1 MSFVAREI
9 ELTFRLHD
17 GGLNDQGQDTV
28 SLRGHRVEL
37 ILAQSGGILTLGE
50 LQLRI
55 FGMKMADMN
64 KFSTNQLHA
73 LAVRGADISVS
84 AGDSLKGIK
93 KIFDGTIIAGVVNY
107 SGAPDVAFDLNAR
120 PGYLFQIAP
129 SAANSYEGSAD
140 VATIVEAMAKQM
152 GYGFENHGV
161 SVQLSNPNLPGTLIQ
176 QLKSVCNAARVICK
190 IENGIISIWPNGAA
204 FGEDFLEVSPSA
216 GLVGYPV
223 FTNTGIQI
231 VTEFN
236 PEAAL
241 GRRVRLDSSVEK
253 ARGDWVIHSMRH
265 ELSTLYPQGPW
276 FTTMRLAKE
285 GLALNVSKW

>member
-9 ELTFRLHD
+9 ELTFRLRD
-17 GGLNDQGQDTV
+17 GGLNDQNQDTV

-37 ILAQSGGILTLGE
+37 ILAQAGGILTLGE
-50 LQLRI
+50 LQLRV
-55 FGMKMADMN
+55 FGMKMTDMN

-73 LAVRGADISVS
+73 LAVRGADISVR
-84 AGDSLKGIK
+84 AGDAIRGIK

-120 PGYLFQIAP
+120 PGYLFQVAP
-129 SAANSYEGSAD
+129 AAANSYQGSTD
-140 VATIVEAMAKQM
+140 VGTIVAALAKQM

-161 SVQLSNPNLPGTLIQ
+161 SVQLSNPNLPGTLVQ

-190 IENGIISIWPNGAA
+190 IENGIVSIWPNGSA
-204 FGEDFLEVSPSA
+204 FGEDFLEISPGA

-236 PEAAL
+236 PEASL

-253 ARGDWVIHSMRH
+253 ARGEWVIHSMRH
-265 ELSTLYPQGPW
+265 ELSTIYPQGPW

-285 GLALNVSKW
+285 GLTLNVSKW